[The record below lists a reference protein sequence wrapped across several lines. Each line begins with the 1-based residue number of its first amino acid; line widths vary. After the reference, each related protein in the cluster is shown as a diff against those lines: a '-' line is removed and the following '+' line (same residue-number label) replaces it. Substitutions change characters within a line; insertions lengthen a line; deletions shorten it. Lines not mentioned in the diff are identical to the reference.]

1 MLKRIAILLLL
12 AVYLPQ
18 TMGLRM
24 AIHFCAGDFERIV
37 FFDDSESYCEC
48 GQHVLKSGKPHKSCC
63 KDIHVK
69 CELKSKQIPS
79 AHLFL
84 DLSSDFHWVGEL
96 SIPIHQVFL
105 FQNQERTAFA
115 GLDPPPIL
123 FERVYLFNGVFR
135 L

>member
-1 MLKRIAILLLL
+1 MMKRIAILLLL

-79 AHLFL
+79 THLFW
-84 DLSSDFHWVGEL
+84 DLALDFHWVGEL
-96 SIPIHQVFL
+96 SIPIQQVF
-105 FQNQERTAFA
+105 FYQNQELTAFT

-123 FERVYLFNGVFR
+123 FEKVYLFNEVFR